1 MSVRPSLCVYPQGF
15 PGALSNSSSVDN
27 LPLEGGGGGVKVVGW
42 SEQSV

>member
-1 MSVRPSLCVYPQGF
+1 MSVRPSLCVYPRGF

-27 LPLEGGGGGVKVVGW
+27 LPLEGGGVKVVGW